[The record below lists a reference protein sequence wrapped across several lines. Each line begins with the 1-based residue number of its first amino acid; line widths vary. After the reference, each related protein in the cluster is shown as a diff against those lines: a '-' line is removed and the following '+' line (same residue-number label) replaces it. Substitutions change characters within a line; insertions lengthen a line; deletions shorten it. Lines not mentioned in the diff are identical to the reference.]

1 MATRRPF
8 PHGILDEIE
17 ASRYLWIR
25 AGTRHRFI
33 GIWLVVVGG
42 RVFVRSWTLKPEGW
56 QRTFQK
62 DPYGAIRLTGRAVR
76 IRAVRTRSER
86 LLREVDRAYR
96 NKYTTPGSIKYVRG
110 LSRGRRRASTTE
122 LVPR

>member
-1 MATRRPF
+1 
-8 PHGILDEIE
+8 
-17 ASRYLWIR
+17 
-25 AGTRHRFI
+25 
-33 GIWLVVVGG
+33 VVVGG

>member
-1 MATRRPF
+1 MSARRF
-8 PHGILDEIE
+8 PAPVLRALTE
-17 ASRYLWIR
+17 SQYLRIR
-25 AGTRHRFI
+25 AGTVHRFI
-33 GIWLVVVGG
+33 AIWMVVVAG

-56 QRTFQK
+56 YRTFLS
-62 DPYGAIRLTGRAVR
+62 DPGGAIRIGNRTVR

-86 LLREVDRAYR
+86 LLSAVDAAYAA
-96 NKYTTPGSIKYVRG
+96 KYTSASSRKYARG